1 VTNIPAQLDQNSA
14 DQAFAEGVVLRLQQD
29 GHTAFLAGGCVR
41 DKLLGRRPTDY
52 DVASSA
58 RPEQVRQL
66 FGHRKTIAVGA
77 AFGVITVLGPRGT
90 HAVDVAT
97 FRTDSSY
104 SDGRHPDGVV
114 FSTPEHDAERRDF
127 TINGLFLNPTTGE
140 VHDFVGGKND
150 LASGVIRAIGDP
162 TKRFSEDHLRMLR
175 AVRFSATFNFALHD
189 NTLSAIKAMRHRVG
203 TVSPE
208 RIAHEIRR
216 MFTSPGRE
224 KAFDVLLDTEL
235 APEIFPELWSA
246 STHQAM
252 KSEWEHASRVIGTL
266 EEPELGTALAA
277 LFETAG
283 EAAMQQAAHRLRLS
297 NRDTHVSCW
306 LLKGIRYID
315 AAPTT
320 GLKDMPW
327 SSVQPW
333 VAHQDA
339 SLLIDL
345 MRARAKYGRGNPE
358 NAAWMAL
365 QTRKTKDELN
375 PPPIL
380 NGNDLIS
387 LGIPSGEKIGEVL
400 STLRNKQLDGEITDR
415 DAALR
420 WAAQH
425 AAP

>member
-1 VTNIPAQLDQNSA
+1 MTNFPSKTGQNSI
-14 DQAFAEGVVLRLQQD
+14 DRAFAEQVVLRLQKC

-41 DKLLGRRPTDY
+41 DKLLGREPTDY
-52 DVASSA
+52 DIATSA
-58 RPEQVRQL
+58 HPKQVRKL
-66 FGHRKTIAVGA
+66 FGHRNTIAIGA
-77 AFGVITVLGPRGT
+77 AFGVITILGPRGT
-90 HAVDVAT
+90 RSVDVAT
-97 FRTDSSY
+97 FRTDKSY
-104 SDGRHPDGVV
+104 SDGRHPDEVV

-127 TINGLFLNPTTGE
+127 TINGLFLDPTTGD
-140 VHDFVGGKND
+140 VHDFVGGRND
-150 LASGVIRAIGDP
+150 LAAGVIRAIGDP

-175 AVRFSATFNFALHD
+175 AVRFSSTFNFALHE

-224 KAFDVLLDTEL
+224 KACNVLLDTEL

-246 STHQAM
+246 STHQGI
-252 KSEWEHASRVIGTL
+252 KSEWKYASRVIGTL

-283 EAAMQQAAHRLRLS
+283 DTAMQHAAHRLRLS
-297 NRDTHVSCW
+297 NRDIHLSCW
-306 LLKGIRYID
+306 LLKGIRCID
-315 AAPTT
+315 EAPST

-345 MRARAKYGRGNPE
+345 IRARAKCGRGNPE

-365 QTRKTKDELN
+365 QARKTKDELN
-375 PPPIL
+375 PPAIL

-387 LGIPSGEKIGEVL
+387 LGIPTGEKIGEVL
-400 STLRNKQLDGEITDR
+400 SNLRNKQLDGEITDR
-415 DAALR
+415 DAALE